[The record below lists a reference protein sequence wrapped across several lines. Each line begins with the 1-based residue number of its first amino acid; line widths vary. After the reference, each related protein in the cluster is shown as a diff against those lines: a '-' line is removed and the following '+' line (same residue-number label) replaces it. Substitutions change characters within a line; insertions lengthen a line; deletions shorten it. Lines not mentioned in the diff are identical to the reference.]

1 MRAGNCFIPGSDQN
15 KGLLSTFTVKVRCKS
30 EGGKNKR
37 TIFAN
42 CWGWVSGRATPV
54 RCIQHP
60 SPAEIKSCRGLAFWL
75 PGSAELW
82 GRERALC
89 CEAQRIP
96 TQASHRAWGPGFA
109 FGSQLCAGWTCWGS
123 SWRLMIKQRVKNSQL
138 CVGIKG
144 VAVTEMGWNC
154 NNAWV

>member
-1 MRAGNCFIPGSDQN
+1 MRADNCFIPGSDQN

-30 EGGKNKR
+30 EEKKKKKK

-42 CWGWVSGRATPV
+42 CWGWVSGRATPAS
-54 RCIQHP
+54 CTQHP

-82 GRERALC
+82 GREQALC

-96 TQASHRAWGPGFA
+96 TQDSCRAWGPGFA

-123 SWRLMIKQRVKNSQL
+123 SWRLMINRGLKTPS
-138 CVGIKG
+138 CVLGSN
-144 VAVTEMGWNC
+144 VWQ
-154 NNAWV
+154 